1 MDNTFE
7 SALGF
12 VYLKEDVSPDI
23 PSVSNIQICD
33 KPNIFYVEFDA
44 TLQSFGVMN
53 RNHRMYNQE
62 NVWYCIQHD
71 EKIQD
76 LLKNNSWFGEM
87 DHPTPR
93 LKGEEL
99 SPERIMNALQG
110 NTSHKIMSPY
120 CKGNLINA
128 RIQTDAG
135 TEAGMNMA
143 KKIIQGMT
151 PRFSARA
158 LAELKNVN
166 GTPTV
171 NMKKLITYDWVLY
184 PSHVEAHSNTAPK
197 AIVKSVETV
206 TEAAKPEIVTIMPVI
221 PIKEIC
227 EYAMQKSQNCQV
239 ITEAFEITPEDLGFT
254 EDQSHLLIKEAGGSV
269 YGVKLEEKIRQNIS
283 GYLSK
288 L

>member
-1 MDNTFE
+1 MANND
-7 SALGF
+7 SMGY
-12 VYLKEDVSPDI
+12 VYLKEDVSPDV

-33 KPNIFYVEFDA
+33 SPNIFYVEFDT

-53 RNHRMYNQE
+53 RNHRMYNQS
-62 NVWYCIQHD
+62 NVWSCIQND

-76 LLKNNSWFGEM
+76 LLKNKSWFGEM

-93 LKGEEL
+93 LKSEEL
-99 SPERIMNALQG
+99 SPERIMNSLPG
-110 NTSHKIMSPY
+110 NTSHKIMDPY
-120 CKGNLINA
+120 CKSNLINA

-143 KKIIQGMT
+143 KKILQGMT

-158 LAELKNVN
+158 LAELVNKN

-184 PSHVEAHSNTAPK
+184 PSHVEAHANTTPK

-206 TEAAKPEIVTIMPVI
+206 NESVQPDIITIIPAI
-221 PIKEIC
+221 PIRELC
-227 EYAMQKSQNCQV
+227 EYAMSKSQNCQV
-239 ITEAFEITPEDLGFT
+239 LTEAFEITPEELGISS
-254 EDQSHLLIKEAGGSV
+254 DNSHLLVKESSGTVFGM
-269 YGVKLEEKIRQNIS
+269 KLEDNVRKNIS
-283 GYLSK
+283 GYLAK

>member
-1 MDNTFE
+1 MANTD
-7 SALGF
+7 LIGY
-12 VYLKEDVSPDI
+12 VYLREDVSPDA
-23 PSVSNIQICD
+23 PTASNIQICD

-53 RNHRMYNQE
+53 RNHRVYNQS
-62 NVWYCIQHD
+62 NVWSCIQND

-76 LLKNNSWFGEM
+76 LMKNNSWFGEM

-93 LKGEEL
+93 LKNEEL
-99 SPERIMNALQG
+99 SPERIMNSIPG
-110 NTSHKIMSPY
+110 NTSHKIMNPY

-128 RIQTDAG
+128 HIQTDAG

-143 KKIIQGMT
+143 KKIIQGMV

-158 LAELKNVN
+158 LAELINKN

-184 PSHVEAHSNTAPK
+184 PSHVEAHANTAPK
-197 AIVKSVETV
+197 AIIKSVEAV
-206 TEAAKPEIVTIMPVI
+206 TESVTPEVVTIMPVI
-221 PIKEIC
+221 PIKEIL
-227 EYAMQKSQNCQV
+227 EYAMQKSENCQM
-239 ITEAFEITPEDLGFT
+239 ITEAFEITPSDLGISN
-254 EDQSHLLIKEAGGSV
+254 DQANLIVKEAGGNV
-269 YGVKLEEKIRQNIS
+269 YGIKLEEKVRKNIS
-283 GYLSK
+283 GYLAN